1 MSASGE
7 HGNPLL
13 PDPAAYFTVEASAW
27 GSTSSPSPTKSPSRA
42 TPTHKLLAAWA
53 SAGTAARHSPPPSRG
68 GPPPR
73 RTGEITAAATEG
85 IGSLPGARVVMPASK
100 VQNDRQERAAAM
112 ASEAARKM
120 DTNEEGLAEDNEFV
134 AAGSKKGEFDDKYDA
149 NGDEVMDEL
158 EDCAAVDKAEND
170 RRQRAR
176 GQEATNDELKADSEG
191 TSNQRMPCN
200 A

>member
-1 MSASGE
+1 
-7 HGNPLL
+7 
-13 PDPAAYFTVEASAW
+13 
-27 GSTSSPSPTKSPSRA
+27 
-42 TPTHKLLAAWA
+42 
-53 SAGTAARHSPPPSRG
+53 
-68 GPPPR
+68 
-73 RTGEITAAATEG
+73 
-85 IGSLPGARVVMPASK
+85 MPASK